1 MIYKIVQC
9 RSFTILNNFNS
20 TTSKTHVVAFSNRKS
35 YSITRALG
43 FTVYNWCKQI
53 SKLGMMNR

>member
-9 RSFTILNNFNS
+9 RSLSILNSFEA
-20 TTSKTHVVAFSNRKS
+20 TTKDFRVVAFSNRKS

-43 FTVYNWCKQI
+43 FTIYNRYKQI